1 MNNIEEKIE
10 NYIRETF
17 DIGDDPEFSNDIHLF
32 DSGFVDSLGAVDI
45 VMFVE
50 NEFII
55 KITQKDIT
63 LYPMNTVNEIA
74 AVVKSKLEG

>member
-50 NEFII
+50 NEFNI

-74 AVVKSKLEG
+74 AVVKSKLES